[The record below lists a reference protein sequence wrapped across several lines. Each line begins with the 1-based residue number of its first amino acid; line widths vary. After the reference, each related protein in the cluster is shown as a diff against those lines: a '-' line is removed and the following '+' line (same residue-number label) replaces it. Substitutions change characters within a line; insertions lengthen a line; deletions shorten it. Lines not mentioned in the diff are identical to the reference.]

1 VSFEKKDEVS
11 NIFED
16 QFYID
21 SVERYNV
28 KYKPPA
34 VKQPS
39 ANEAL
44 QTPGAAGNNTYI
56 NGGSGASGGIH
67 GGN

>member
-1 VSFEKKDEVS
+1 VS

-28 KYKPPA
+28 KYKPA
-34 VKQPS
+34 ADKKSSV
-39 ANEAL
+39 NEAVN
-44 QTPGAAGNNTYI
+44 TPVGNNAYNAYI
-56 NGGSGASGGIH
+56 NGGSGASGGVH
-67 GGN
+67 AGN

>member
-28 KYKPPA
+28 KYKPAPE
-34 VKQPS
+34 K
-39 ANEAL
+39 
-44 QTPGAAGNNTYI
+44 
-56 NGGSGASGGIH
+56 
-67 GGN
+67 